1 MDESQVKDLGSYN
14 CPTNNR
20 NHKKKTAGNGQLKH
34 GTLQLSRMLQTITVS
49 FKKKPNY
56 YCVIRKKKT
65 ALICTTLYYV
75 EKSYFHVKSNHHSQ
89 PNLLP
94 DYYVCPRAS
103 DHHIKSNN
111 VARSIF
117 AIEQTDHLQA
127 PGRLQHVCP
136 PLKCPPTSW
145 LSSIVTG

>member
-1 MDESQVKDLGSYN
+1 MGNWNMEHCNLAECSKLLLF
-14 CPTNNR
+14 PL
-20 NHKKKTAGNGQLKH
+20 KKN
-34 GTLQLSRMLQTITVS
+34 QTIT
-49 FKKKPNY
+49 
-56 YCVIRKKKT
+56 VIRKKKT

-117 AIEQTDHLQA
+117 AIQQTDHLQA

-136 PLKCPPTSW
+136 PL
-145 LSSIVTG
+145 